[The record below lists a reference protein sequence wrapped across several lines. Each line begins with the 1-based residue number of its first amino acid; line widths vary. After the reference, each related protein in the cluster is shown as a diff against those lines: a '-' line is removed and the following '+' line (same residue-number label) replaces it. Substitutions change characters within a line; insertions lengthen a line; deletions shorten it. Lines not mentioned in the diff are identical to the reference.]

1 MEVYPF
7 IKEGVINI
15 FPGPGEIP
23 RNEKRVSME
32 VNYLYKRD
40 I

>member
-1 MEVYPF
+1 VYPF

-23 RNEKRVSME
+23 RNE
-32 VNYLYKRD
+32 
-40 I
+40 